1 MKRPLNGLYLW
12 VAVSLAIHAGAVRL
26 LYQRERTVPDTKETY
41 TVDLVYFTPQKAEE
55 KKPEVKK
62 KRKPA
67 PQPEEITP
75 PAEAA
80 VEEEEPDSVPQEE
93 TGPAPEQEAEP
104 VIESAPV
111 PEEGEAEEEPPVE
124 PEKTPDYT
132 DVILGLRARIEREM
146 VYPQAARRRGM
157 EGVVYL
163 LLKLDEDGSL
173 IDAAV
178 VRSSGYKVLDSA
190 ALSLIRRIV
199 PYEHG
204 RGRPISFQIPIRY
217 SLVG

>member
-1 MKRPLNGLYLW
+1 MKRPLNGLYQW

-26 LYQRERTVPDTKETY
+26 LYQRERTVPDTKDTY

-80 VEEEEPDSVPQEE
+80 VEEK
-93 TGPAPEQEAEP
+93 QEAEP